1 MGGEFFNNSSKIN
14 TGQILKGEQHEKES
28 IKIHFTRTCI
38 KHLPYNPA
46 VVSCLCSLVQ
56 TTAPIDTEYNM
67 QLLQA
72 MVLPE
77 QDRPE
82 AVESYL
88 VEQKGHV
95 LRLRNEETNHN
106 TVVFQNRDGN
116 KTMYYFDQPVK
127 YVDENGNIK
136 DKKTTVT
143 NVIDKAEY
151 SADYGFVTSDND
163 IKTYFP
169 KKLEATVYF

>member
-1 MGGEFFNNSSKIN
+1 
-14 TGQILKGEQHEKES
+14 
-28 IKIHFTRTCI
+28 
-38 KHLPYNPA
+38 
-46 VVSCLCSLVQ
+46 
-56 TTAPIDTEYNM
+56 
-67 QLLQA
+67 
-72 MVLPE
+72 
-77 QDRPE
+77 
-82 AVESYL
+82 
-88 VEQKGHV
+88 
-95 LRLRNEETNHN
+95 
-106 TVVFQNRDGN
+106 
-116 KTMYYFDQPVK
+116 MYYFDQPVK